1 MHPIIAHNVS
11 WMMYN
16 SLLAVIPVLLG
27 WYLYSAKSKGVQ
39 GVLFVVWLLFLPNT
53 VYIFT
58 DIIHFFRHIRL
69 VPFPE
74 TIFLMLQYIVFF
86 VVGLLTFIV
95 ALYPFER
102 LLRKGKNNRKSWHAG
117 IIIGLNFLVGLG
129 IVLGRVHRLNSWD
142 FVVEIDTVISSI
154 IETLTTPHLLLLV
167 LLFGIFSNFTY
178 FLFKDQIAK
187 YTLKNI

>member
-1 MHPIIAHNVS
+1 
-11 WMMYN
+11 
-16 SLLAVIPVLLG
+16 
-27 WYLYSAKSKGVQ
+27 
-39 GVLFVVWLLFLPNT
+39 
-53 VYIFT
+53 
-58 DIIHFFRHIRL
+58 
-69 VPFPE
+69 
-74 TIFLMLQYIVFF
+74 
-86 VVGLLTFIV
+86 VGLLTFIV